1 MILEGRAISPGR
13 AEGEVLLI
21 EEDFSFLGGVDPAS
35 GELRVGPGGNV
46 RGRVLAFPRGKGS
59 TVGSYTI
66 FDLASRGLGPAAVIN
81 SSAETIVTT
90 GAVISGI
97 PLVDK
102 VDISVLRSG
111 DLAAVDGDAGTV
123 ELRGVGLRE
132 VVTGVVQ
139 RGTEVLIMRRSDE
152 VSYFPGMWGG
162 VSGRIE
168 EGESPKQAAIRELE
182 EETGLDA
189 ALLREGE
196 PFLVRGGDT
205 IWRVHPLLFS
215 AEGEPRINWEHSE
228 HRWIPPSALPEDSVP
243 RLDEVLRRL
252 GL

>member
-1 MILEGRAISPGR
+1 MIIEGRAISPGR

-21 EEDFSFLGGVDPAS
+21 EDDFSFLGGVDPAS
-35 GELRVGPGGNV
+35 GELRTGPGGNV
-46 RGRVLAFPRGKGS
+46 SGRVLVFPRGKGS

-66 FDLASRGLGPAAVIN
+66 FDLSSRDLGPAAIIN
-81 SSAETIVTT
+81 SAAETIVTT

-97 PLVDK
+97 PLVDR
-102 VDISVLRSG
+102 VDLSVLRSG
-111 DLAAVDGDAGTV
+111 DRALVDGNDGSV
-123 ELRGVGLRE
+123 ELLGVELRE
-132 VVTGVVQ
+132 VVTGMVQ
-139 RGTEVLIMRRSDE
+139 HRDKVLIMRRSHE
-152 VSYFPGMWGG
+152 VSYFQGMWGG

-168 EGESPKQAAIRELE
+168 EGESPTQAALREME

-189 ALLREGE
+189 ELLKKGE

-205 IWRVHPLLFS
+205 VWRVHPLLFS

-228 HRWIPPSALPEDSVP
+228 HRWIRPRELPENSVP